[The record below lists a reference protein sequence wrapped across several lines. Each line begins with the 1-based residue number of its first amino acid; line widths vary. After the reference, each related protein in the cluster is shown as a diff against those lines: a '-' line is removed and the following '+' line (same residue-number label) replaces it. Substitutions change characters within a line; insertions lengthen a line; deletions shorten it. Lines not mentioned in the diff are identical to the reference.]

1 MCVHAKLLWSCQ
13 TLQPYGL
20 QPTRLLTRGILR
32 ARILEWNAMTSS
44 RGSSPS
50 RDQMQV
56 SYVSCIGRQ
65 ILYH

>member
-1 MCVHAKLLWSCQ
+1 MCVHAKLLCTCQ

-20 QPTRLLTRGILR
+20 QPIRLLIRGILR

-44 RGSSPS
+44 RGSSPP
-50 RDQMQV
+50 RDQMQA